1 MIFKRVLSVVCTVF
15 MTAFIPITVFAE
27 DEKAVIGTEYTGT
40 SEAPVV
46 MFDEDL
52 SYDYSLEIEAVVVSF
67 ELVDYNDNNGF
78 AMKMVVN
85 DQSNSNDYYFLTLST
100 NSWATVDTGYGVV
113 NNPIEPTGE
122 GIYNIKFDV
131 SDLGEMT
138 NIKFELWQGTAKVYG
153 VYYLDES
160 GNVLHS
166 SGEIVT
172 STKGCYTPKEGKVS
186 EFNIGSQTASETT
199 ETIQQSTQIVTVST
213 DGSGQKSESTISKD
227 MPGIFNFLSKTVF
240 GIRIVWI
247 IVAILV
253 IIGVSFIVVGAM
265 MSRKKHKK
273 EAGFKKEKKDKAPR
287 DIEKRG

>member
-1 MIFKRVLSVVCTVF
+1 MIFKRLLSVVCVF
-15 MTAFIPITVFAE
+15 VFAACAAVTAFAE
-27 DEKAVIGTEYTGT
+27 DVEPVLEEVYTGT
-40 SEAPVV
+40 DEAPVNI
-46 MFDEDL
+46 FNEDL
-52 SYDYSLEIEAVVVSF
+52 SYDYSLKMESVIISF

-85 DQSNSNDYYFLTLST
+85 DKTDSNDYYFLTLAT
-100 NSWATVDTGYGVV
+100 NTWATVDSGYGVV

-122 GIYNIKFDV
+122 GIYNVKFDV

-166 SGEIVT
+166 SGEIVK
-172 STKGCYTPKEGKVS
+172 STMGCYTPEEGKVS
-186 EFNIGSQTASETT
+186 EFSIGSVSESEAAEST
-199 ETIQQSTQIVTVST
+199 EASTQIITVAT
-213 DGSGQKSESTISKD
+213 DDSSQKSESTISKD
-227 MPGIFNFLSKTVF
+227 MPGLFNFLSKTVF

-247 IVAILV
+247 LVVLFV
-253 IIGVSFIVVGAM
+253 IIGVSFIVAGAM

-273 EAGFKKEKKDKAPR
+273 ESGKEKEKKDKAPR
-287 DIEKRG
+287 DIVKRG

>member
-1 MIFKRVLSVVCTVF
+1 MILKRVLSVVCAAF
-15 MTAFIPITVFAE
+15 IAAFIPITAFAE
-27 DEKAVIGTEYTGT
+27 DENPAFGEEYTGID
-40 SEAPVV
+40 EAPVMV
-46 MFDEDL
+46 FNEDL
-52 SYDYSLEIEAVVVSF
+52 SYDYSLKMASVVVSL
-67 ELVDYNDNNGF
+67 ELLDYNEKNGF

-85 DQSNSNDYYFLTLST
+85 DQSNSNDYYFMTLST

-113 NNPIEPTGE
+113 DDPIEPTGK

-166 SGEIVT
+166 SGEIVR
-172 STKGCYTPKEGKVS
+172 STKGCYTPEDGKVS
-186 EFNIGSQTASETT
+186 EFNIGAAPVEETSEVT
-199 ETIQQSTQIVTVST
+199 EASTQIVTVAT
-213 DGSGQKSESTISKD
+213 DDGNQKSESTIGKD
-227 MPGIFNFLSKTVF
+227 MPGLFNFLSKTVL
-240 GIRIVWI
+240 GVRIVWI
-247 IVAILV
+247 IVVLLV
-253 IIGVSFIVVGAM
+253 IIGVSFIFAGAM

-273 EAGFKKEKKDKAPR
+273 EQGKVKEKKDRAPR